1 MLARMGS
8 FHLAQLN
15 IALPREPVE
24 SPLLA
29 EFVDALEPVNAA
41 ADAAE
46 GFVWR
51 LQDDDGDATSI
62 KAFGDD
68 RLVVNM
74 SVWQSL
80 AALRSFVYSSGP
92 HLEVMRRRR
101 EWFDQL
107 GDLYLVLWWLPA
119 GRVPTLADA
128 EERLELLRALGPSPE
143 AFTFRTHFPPPSDPG
158 PDQPRDDDRE
168 LCPAS

>member
-1 MLARMGS
+1 MLARVGS

-15 IALPREPVE
+15 IALPREPVD

-29 EFVDALEPVNAA
+29 EFVAALEPVNAA

-74 SVWQSL
+74 SVWESL

-92 HLEVMRRRR
+92 HLDVMRRRR
-101 EWFDQL
+101 EWFEQL
-107 GDLYLVLWWLPA
+107 GELYLVLWWLPA
-119 GRVPTLADA
+119 GRLPTVADA
-128 EERLELLRALGPSPE
+128 EERLELLRAIGPSPE
-143 AFTFRTHFPPPSDPG
+143 AFSFRTHFPPPSDARPQ
-158 PDQPRDDDRE
+158 QPVDDDRE
-168 LCPAS
+168 LCPAG

>member
-1 MLARMGS
+1 MGS

-15 IALPREPVE
+15 IALPREPVD

-29 EFVDALEPVNAA
+29 EFVAALDPVNAA
-41 ADAAE
+41 ADAAP

-51 LQDDDGDATSI
+51 LKDEDGGDATSI

-74 SVWQSL
+74 SVWESL

-92 HLEVMRRRR
+92 HLDVMRRRR
-101 EWFDQL
+101 EWFEQL
-107 GDLYLVLWWLPA
+107 GDLYLVLWWLA
-119 GRVPTLADA
+119 GRPRADGGRGRGA
-128 EERLELLRALGPSPE
+128 ARAAARDRALAGGLQRSARTSRRRRTPSWQ
-143 AFTFRTHFPPPSDPG
+143 
-158 PDQPRDDDRE
+158 QPLDDDRE
-168 LCPAS
+168 LCPAG